1 MSTTAVIGDQYVN
14 DTTSVI
20 TADGRT
26 LELDQLADLYRSEA
40 SKPIPV
46 AGRLSSLAGDGQ
58 QQQPTDNSSL
68 NRQQQQQQLSL
79 TIDWKVR
86 DLDRM
91 EPTRHATQHLLKL
104 TADGQ
109 HCKRLTPAIGQPVD
123 VTNEAA
129 TVLATSGDPSS
140 RRRLRAV
147 IRNGAKD
154 PQSPTKPKQWL
165 EIWDQSTRL
174 KSLDL
179 NEVDEHLSIVS
190 GQEFTSF
197 QWSPTGRRLLYT
209 AQYKPPKAQSFY
221 KKLAAKPKSDDSAAG
236 SKVSTDTRG
245 QEFVYRD
252 DWGELYDGVSHTVVA
267 ILDTDADY
275 KIRVIQMDGYSLGQP
290 FWIGN
295 TGDDR
300 IGFVG
305 WVEQPRRL
313 GLTYCPNRLSGIF
326 TVDLTATTTTDGTT
340 IDAKPE
346 LICGLN
352 KLCVKDPR
360 IAPDGQSFVYLENDS
375 GGPHHTATRLRR
387 YDFLTESIETI
398 IDDNG
403 KREIVTDT
411 DDDGNRRYSDQLA
424 ALFLN
429 ALPVKCFFES
439 GKHLVVNCLTELN
452 LVLCLVDI
460 ATKQWTPIQ
469 FPLPSAELI
478 DLSHDISV
486 VVGSAVNVRPNV
498 FVGRL
503 NVGVKNSVTVQWL
516 ELTDESDNRKSLAT
530 ELTYNNYWL
539 PSADDP
545 SKLITAILVSPIAVA
560 TKPAPTIL
568 WPHGGPHSV
577 IYNCFAIYPLLFAR
591 LGFKTLLVNYRGSL
605 GVDRQYVDDLTGNV
619 GDNDVKDCIKCLEY
633 LSDEKQSLVD
643 INGLVLFGGSHGG
656 FLVTHLS
663 GQYSN
668 DWNFRSCV
676 TRNPVIDISVMKDI
690 SDIPDWCY
698 CESFGTDTAAAAA
711 ADGDHDFAKQP
722 PTGDQLRVMFDR
734 SPIRWVASVRA
745 PTLLLLGR
753 RDRRVPYTQ
762 GMRWYQLLRARGV
775 TTRCH
780 LYDDCHSL
788 GKVDVDSDVFIHTAV
803 WILKHLN

>member
-1 MSTTAVIGDQYVN
+1 MSTVVIGDQYVN

-26 LELDQLADLYRSEA
+26 LQLDQLADLYRSEV

-46 AGRLSSLAGDGQ
+46 AGRLSLLGGD
-58 QQQPTDNSSL
+58 QQPSDNSSL
-68 NRQQQQQQLSL
+68 NRQQQQSL

-91 EPTRHATQHLLKL
+91 EPTRHQTQHLLKL
-104 TADGQ
+104 RADGQ
-109 HCKRLTPAIGQPVD
+109 HCKRLTAAIGQPVD

-129 TVLATSGDPSS
+129 TELATSGDSR

-154 PQSPTKPKQWL
+154 PQSAAKQKQWL

-190 GQEFTSF
+190 GQEFNSF

-209 AQYKPPKAQSFY
+209 AQFKPPKAQSFY
-221 KKLAAKPKSDDSAAG
+221 KKLVAKTGKSDDSTAG
-236 SKVSTDTRG
+236 GKESTDTRG

-275 KIRVIQMDGYSLGQP
+275 KIRVIEMDGYSLGQP

-305 WVEQPRRL
+305 WVEEPRRL

-326 TVDLTATTTTDGTT
+326 TVDLTATTTTTEGT
-340 IDAKPE
+340 IDAKPQ

-352 KLCVKDPR
+352 NLCVKDPR

-375 GGPHHTATRLRR
+375 GGPHHTAFRLRR
-387 YDFLTESIETI
+387 YDFVTKSTETI
-398 IDDNG
+398 IDSNG
-403 KREIVTDT
+403 KREIVVDT
-411 DDDGNRRYSDQLA
+411 DGNLRYSDQLA

-429 ALPVKCFFES
+429 QLPEKCFLES

-452 LVLCLVDI
+452 LILCLVDI
-460 ATKQWTPIQ
+460 AAKQWTPIQ

-478 DLSHDISV
+478 DLRQDIAV

-503 NVGVKNSVTVQWL
+503 NVGYKNSVTVQWL
-516 ELTDESDNRKSLAT
+516 ELSDESDNSRSLAT

-545 SKLITAILVSPIAVA
+545 SKLITAILVSPTQVA
-560 TKPAPTIL
+560 TKPAPTVLI
-568 WPHGGPHSV
+568 PHGGPHALA
-577 IYNCFAIYPLLFAR
+577 YNCFSIYRLLFAR

-605 GVDRQYVDDLTGNV
+605 GVDRQYVDDLIGNV
-619 GDNDVKDCIKCLEY
+619 GDKDVKDCIKCLEY
-633 LSDEKQSLVD
+633 LSHEQSLVD
-643 INGLVLFGGSHGG
+643 SKHVVLFGGSHGG
-656 FLVTHLS
+656 FLVAHLS
-663 GQYSN
+663 GQYP

-676 TRNPVIDISVMKDI
+676 ALNPVIDMSVMKDMT
-690 SDIPDWCY
+690 DIPDWCY
-698 CESFGTDTAAAAA
+698 CESFGTAA
-711 ADGDHDFAKQP
+711 GDDDFTKQP

-734 SPIRWVASVRA
+734 SPIRWIGNVRV
-745 PTLLLLGR
+745 PTLMLLGR
-753 RDRRVPYTQ
+753 KDRRVPYSQ

-780 LYDDCHSL
+780 VYDDCHQL
-788 GKVDVDSDVFIHTAV
+788 GKVDVDSDLFIHTAV